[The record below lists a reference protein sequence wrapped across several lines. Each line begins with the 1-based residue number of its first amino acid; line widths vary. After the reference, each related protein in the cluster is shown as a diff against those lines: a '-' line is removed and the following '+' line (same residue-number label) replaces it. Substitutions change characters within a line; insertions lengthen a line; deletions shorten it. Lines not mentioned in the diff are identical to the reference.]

1 MLDTE
6 KDKKQYEKIKVS
18 PQLNLQLL
26 SLDCKVLI
34 MCPTSQC
41 QAASSSDLSKREDK
55 TNYNNSGSK
64 AGGRRF
70 LNKFLGWF
78 QKIKVMDEL
87 ISLGKIM
94 MPLVISGL
102 IFYSKSLIS
111 MFFLGHL
118 GKIELAGGSLAIGF
132 ANITGYSVM
141 KGLATGMEPICC
153 QAFGAK
159 KWTVLSETFKQTLC
173 LLFLGAIPII
183 VLWLNMEPILLLIG
197 QDKTITSVAKVFLTY
212 SIPELLAQALLSP
225 LRIFLRAQSLNLPFT
240 ISATWAM
247 ILHLPINYFLAIYLD
262 LGVKGVAL
270 ASACN
275 TLNINL
281 ALLVYL
287 FFTETAIKPWD
298 GQMLTNSYR
307 DWHSLVSLMIPSV
320 ASVCLEWWWYE
331 IMVVFCGLINNPET
345 NMAAMGIL
353 IQTTG
358 LLYVFPHSLSAS
370 LSMRIGQELGAE
382 TPAQARQ
389 TTITGLI
396 IAMVCGILA
405 FTFTIAVKDVW
416 GKLYTCEPEVL
427 ALTSVV
433 LPILGFCELGNCPQ
447 TAACGILIG
456 SARPNLGA
464 CINFCSFYLV
474 GLPVSIFA
482 AFGLKM
488 GFLGLWFG
496 LAAAQATCMCMMV
509 CTLVFTD
516 WKHQAKRA
524 KELTQAT
531 RDHNNDLET
540 NLLS

>member
-1 MLDTE
+1 
-6 KDKKQYEKIKVS
+6 
-18 PQLNLQLL
+18 
-26 SLDCKVLI
+26 
-34 MCPTSQC
+34 
-41 QAASSSDLSKREDK
+41 
-55 TNYNNSGSK
+55 
-64 AGGRRF
+64 
-70 LNKFLGWF
+70 
-78 QKIKVMDEL
+78 MDEL
-87 ISLGKIM
+87 ISLGKITV
-94 MPLVISGL
+94 PLVISGL

-212 SIPELLAQALLSP
+212 SIPELLAQTLLSP

-247 ILHLPINYFLAIYLD
+247 ILHLPINYFLTIYLD

-281 ALLVYL
+281 ALLVYF

-320 ASVCLEWWWYE
+320 VSVCLEWWWYE

-405 FTFTIAVKDVW
+405 FTFTITVKDVW

-496 LAAAQATCMCMMV
+496 LAAAQATCMCMMI

-524 KELTQAT
+524 KELTQAIS
-531 RDHNNDLET
+531 DYKNDLEA
-540 NLLS
+540 NILS